1 MLAAAHELI
10 ERIRELD
17 APIRAQGATGLYLYG
32 SRGRGDF
39 RPDSDVDIFVDY
51 DASSDFSIVELVRI
65 KRLLEGALGH
75 EVHVT
80 TRRGL
85 SPRFRR
91 AVEAEASRVL

>member
-1 MLAAAHELI
+1 MPAAPNDLI
-10 ERIRELD
+10 ERIRKLD

-51 DASSDFSIVELVRI
+51 DAASDFSIVELVRI
-65 KRLLEGALGH
+65 KRILESALGH
-75 EVHVT
+75 DVHVT

-85 SPRFRR
+85 SGHFRQQVER
-91 AVEAEASRVL
+91 EAVRVL